1 MLSLQIAFCL
11 PSATDL
17 LGITIK
23 FLTTCQTNVPTLV
36 RLKTEM
42 SRDVTP
48 CRWFYKIRITLH
60 YISEASN
67 LENHIYSG
75 AIWLICIIKTC
86 MYFEYTLSHTHIH
99 PYTTHT
105 HTHTHTHIYIYMG
118 HAITQLID
126 ALHYKPE
133 GCGLDSRWCH

>member
-1 MLSLQIAFCL
+1 MLSLQITFCL

-23 FLTTCQTNVPTLV
+23 FLTTCRTNVPTV
-36 RLKTEM
+36 VQLKTKM

-48 CRWFYKIRITLH
+48 CRWFYKIHITLH
-60 YISEASN
+60 YTAEASN
-67 LENHIYSG
+67 LENYIYSG

-86 MYFEYTLSHTHIH
+86 MYFEYTLSHTH
-99 PYTTHT
+99 
-105 HTHTHTHIYIYMG
+105 THTHIYIYIYIYIYMV
-118 HAITQLID
+118 HAMTQLVE
-126 ALHYKPE
+126 ALRYKPE